1 MKFEQIIPEQKLDE
15 VRMAPSNLDQFIRSP
30 EAQGIKVGFEA
41 ELIFPGKA
49 TSGYDY
55 ESDPEPDYSEDRR
68 ARDID
73 DIIDFFDDGE
83 YNSSRD
89 LRELRETL
97 EESYLEWFLEQF
109 DEHWSEV
116 METAVEEWIEANDWD
131 WDEKIRDHLT
141 EMDLSDEQIDQAL
154 AAGSRASSITSSR
167 EEANARKNNE
177 AYAHY
182 AEARDAAAEELRE
195 YVQGSIES
203 QDRNYENAREEAE
216 EEFRSN
222 GEAMEGDWLLN
233 EGLRYM
239 SDINANYTIS
249 WPYYEYSQRAGGEFN
264 EDSAHELAIGLKRS
278 VPDLREENE
287 EYDPIVRVGGGYHS
301 VNRSYVR
308 NPNLWIIESDGS
320 LSADDDDDMPAEIV
334 SPPIPIAQFDNVI
347 KDFWAWAQS
356 EDAYSN
362 ESTGFHVGVSLP
374 YDNVDYMKLAL
385 FLGDEYV
392 LETFDRLGNTYTES
406 ALKKIRRD
414 MKPIDY
420 PNAVNLMRANLI
432 ELASKTI
439 RSNRSHGKY
448 TSINPKD
455 GYVEF
460 RSMGG
465 ENYFKELPQVINT
478 IKRYAYAMYIASNP
492 HVERKEYAKKLY
504 KLVGRVAPESQDIV
518 QMFVKYSTGE
528 IAKSELFGTAK
539 ARQQARQAQKQTGTG
554 GKAYWQVSVPSR
566 SHMNIEVVAGSEAE
580 AISRAKNSES
590 AWANLPDNLFVA
602 KPIRPYQEP
611 AQPAQ
616 PAFAQPTGGEFSG
629 QWRIVNSS
637 GDTVHTFGGIGNS
650 QSDANRH
657 ALRWLHSSGMIGR
670 NNDEYNVIPIMR

>member
-49 TSGYDY
+49 TSGPDYD
-55 ESDPEPDYSEDRR
+55 SDPEPDYSEDRR

-109 DEHWSEV
+109 DEHWGEV
-116 METAVEEWIEANDWD
+116 ENTAVEEWVEANDWD
-131 WDEKIRDHLT
+131 WDAKIRDHLT
-141 EMDLSDEQIDQAL
+141 EQDLTDEQIDA
-154 AAGSRASSITSSR
+154 AMEAGSRASSMTSSR
-167 EEANARKNNE
+167 EEANARKNDE

-195 YVQGSIES
+195 YVQEQIDEQGRAWES
-203 QDRNYENAREEAE
+203 AREEAE

-222 GEAMEGDWLLN
+222 DQASEDDWLRS

-239 SDINANYTIS
+239 SDISANYTIS
-249 WPYYEYSQRAGGEFN
+249 WPYYEYSQRSGGEFN
-264 EDSAHELAIGLKRS
+264 EDSGHELAIGLKQS
-278 VPDLREENE
+278 VPDLQEGDE

-308 NPNLWIIESDGS
+308 NPNLWIIEADGS
-320 LSADDDDDMPAEIV
+320 LSPDDDDDMPAEIV

-392 LETFDRLGNTYTES
+392 LDKFDRLGNTYTES

-414 MKPIDY
+414 MEPVDY
-420 PNAVNLMRANLI
+420 PNAVALLRANLI

-439 RSNRSHGKY
+439 RSNRGHGKY

-465 ENYFKELPQVINT
+465 ENYFQELPEVMNT

-504 KLVGRVAPESQDIV
+504 KLVGRVAPDSQDIV

-528 IAKSELFGTAK
+528 IDKNELFGTAK
-539 ARQQARQAQKQTGTG
+539 ARQQARQAQKQAGSG
-554 GKAYWQVSVPSR
+554 GKVHWSVSVPSR
-566 SHMNIEVVAGSEAE
+566 SRMSIEVVATSAAE
-580 AISRAKNSES
+580 ALQRAREEESSWSRIEDKH
-590 AWANLPDNLFVA
+590 FVI

-616 PAFAQPTGGEFSG
+616 PAFTQPTGEFSG
-629 QWRIVNSS
+629 AWAIVDADTNREIHRFS
-637 GDTVHTFGGIGNS
+637 GVGNV
-650 QSDANRH
+650 QADANRK
-657 ALRWLHSSGMIGR
+657 AAEWLRQNAPDAHMTEIM
-670 NNDEYNVIPIMR
+670 VVPIMR

>member
-30 EAQGIKVGFEA
+30 EAQGIMVGFEA
-41 ELIFPGKA
+41 ELIFEGIGS
-49 TSGYDY
+49 SGPDYD
-55 ESDPEPDYSEDRR
+55 SDPEPDYSEDRR

-73 DIIDFFDDGE
+73 DIIDFFDDGN

-89 LRELRETL
+89 LRNLREAL
-97 EESYLEWFLEQF
+97 NEGYFDWFLEQF
-109 DEHWSEV
+109 DEHWGDIA
-116 METAVEEWIEANDWD
+116 ETAVEEWIEANDWD
-131 WDEKIRDHLT
+131 WDAKIREHLT
-141 EMDLSDEQIDQAL
+141 EMDLTDEQIDDAM

-167 EEANARKNNE
+167 EEANARKNDE

-182 AEARDAAAEELRE
+182 AEARDAAAQELRE
-195 YVQGSIES
+195 YVEGSIES
-203 QDRNYENAREEAE
+203 QDRAWEGAREEAE

-222 GEAMEGDWLLN
+222 DEAGEGDWLRS

-239 SDINANYTIS
+239 SDISANYEIS
-249 WPYYEYSQRAGGEFN
+249 WPYYEYGQSSGGEFN
-264 EDSAHELAIGLKRS
+264 ENAADNLASSLRYA
-278 VPDLREENE
+278 VPDMTVGDD
-287 EYDPIVRVGGGYHS
+287 EYSPKVQVGGGYHNI
-301 VNRSYVR
+301 NRNYKR
-308 NPNLWIIESDGS
+308 NPNLWIIEPDGS
-320 LSADDDDDMPAEIV
+320 LSADSDDDMPAEIV
-334 SPPIPIAQFDNVI
+334 SPPIPIAQFDNTI
-347 KDFWAWAQS
+347 KDFWAWAQG
-356 EDAYSN
+356 ENAYSN

-385 FLGDEYV
+385 FLGDKYV
-392 LETFDRLGNTYTES
+392 LEKFDRLGNTYAES

-414 MKPIDY
+414 MKPVDY
-420 PNAVNLMRANLI
+420 PNAVALLRANLI

-465 ENYFKELPQVINT
+465 ENYFKELPEVINT

-504 KLVGRVAPESQDIV
+504 KLVGSVAPESQDIV
-518 QMFVKYSTGE
+518 QMFVKYSSGE
-528 IAKSELFGTAK
+528 IDKSELFGTAR
-539 ARQQARQAQKQTGTG
+539 ARQQARQAKKQTGTG

-566 SHMNIEVVAGSEAE
+566 SYMNIEVVASTEAE

-602 KPIRPYQEP
+602 KPIKPYQEP

-616 PAFAQPTGGEFSG
+616 PAAQASGEFSG

-637 GDTVHTFGGIGNS
+637 GDTVHTFGGVGNS